1 MILFHDKGWFLGGVA
16 IVMLFTGSTMLFSGE
31 LTDQSV
37 MIKLSDLSDSDIEM
51 ILAVKTEMQAAKI
64 QSN

>member
-1 MILFHDKGWFLGGVA
+1 MILFHDKGWFLGVVA
-16 IVMLFTGSTMLFSGE
+16 FVMLFTGSTMLFSGE
-31 LTDQSV
+31 LTDQSGL
-37 MIKLSDLSDSDIEM
+37 IKLSDLSDSDIEM

>member
-1 MILFHDKGWFLGGVA
+1 
-16 IVMLFTGSTMLFSGE
+16 
-31 LTDQSV
+31 